1 MKHSPIFAALLL
13 GAVAGCAPAAAQ
25 TETSERRQRGEA
37 VMNALN
43 LGQPQPALEALRRDF
58 PFLADAITDYALG
71 EVWARPGLDHR
82 TRQLVTVAAFA
93 ALGNRAQMKIHAAY
107 ALNHGVSREELK
119 EVVYLTTVLAG
130 FPRAIDA
137 AMTLTELFNERP
149 AQEAAMQNVDAK
161 NADVVGM
168 WVSEDGNIRLEMLP
182 NGRYDEAR
190 GSRKSAYTG
199 RYRVQGNQIEY
210 FDDSGFTAKGTLTN
224 GVLTA
229 GPDRFRRQQ

>member
-1 MKHSPIFAALLL
+1 MKRTSMLTAAVLTATIGILPP
-13 GAVAGCAPAAAQ
+13 VAAQ
-25 TETSERRQRGEA
+25 SDERRQRGEA
-37 VMNALN
+37 VMDSLN
-43 LGQPQPALEALRRDF
+43 LGAPQPALEALRRDF
-58 PFLADAITDYALG
+58 PFLANAITDYALG
-71 EVWARPGLDHR
+71 EVWARPSLDYR
-82 TRQLVTVAAFA
+82 TRQLATVAAFA

-119 EVVYLTTVLAG
+119 EVVYLTTVHAG

-137 AMTLTELFNERP
+137 AMTLAELFNERP
-149 AQEAAMQNVDAK
+149 EQVSAQDQAMQ

-168 WVSEDGNIRLEMLP
+168 WVSDDGQIRLEMLP

-199 RYRVQGNQIEY
+199 RYRVQGNQVEY
-210 FDDSGFTAKGTLTN
+210 FDDSGFTAKGSLTN